1 MISVHKGHYSQ
12 HILLLAVRHNLD
24 CPNTRESV
32 ESIEKVAVE
41 MTRPAGERAKK
52 VEEVTRQVEERAKEV
67 VEVTRQAAGRA
78 KEVAA
83 KEPLVVVGPQQ

>member
-1 MISVHKGHYSQ
+1 MG
-12 HILLLAVRHNLD
+12 
-24 CPNTRESV
+24 
-32 ESIEKVAVE
+32 
-41 MTRPAGERAKK
+41 
-52 VEEVTRQVEERAKEV
+52 EVTRQVEERAKEV